1 MPGYEPS
8 GIDPGLV
15 EHYAEEMGRGAPAV
29 AIARSKR
36 AIGQACPTLLG
47 KPKADIDKNATRDV
61 TAMLAKSGMAMRVV
75 YTTVEGDAIELP
87 IVLPSSWL
95 KVLIEDYPYLLSGY
109 PSNSLGNDLHDQLE
123 AFWTCYAFYQPG
135 HEAFKKSK
143 QELRRTLPLAVH
155 GDEGR
160 YLKKGNFMVCTI
172 ETLIGNDAEKK
183 TTKAPCRCHSDPV
196 LSRYADVAHGHQG
209 DSSFDHFVELA
220 SGQHVNDSGNE
231 FLSKFLLFGMSSLV
245 YKKDKGL
252 LTKAFEMVSEDLSM
266 LHNRGLQALLNYKNA
281 RSFAWCNVKG
291 SDNTLITSWLL
302 FFIKLSSQNDSRHAR
317 LEQEVG
323 KLLAD
328 NSVRVSVVG
337 VDVPDEAKESTIKAA
352 ASSEAKEQVEEKEMV
367 VDPWSVKGKIDYEK
381 LIRDFGST
389 KISKELLERM
399 RKLTVG
405 SGRVSDLHCWLRR
418 NIFFSHRELDAIC
431 GLQEKG
437 KPFYLYTGR
446 GPSSAAMHLG
456 HLLPFMFT
464 QFLVG
469 ALRWLQK
476 AFNVPLVIQMTDDEK
491 FLWKGEYDPEK
502 GDNLHVYQRYTIENA
517 KDIIACGFDKSKTFI
532 FSDCDYVGHMYPNI
546 VRVWKA
552 ITYNTAKGAFG
563 FQGESNIGQS
573 AFPAIQAVP
582 SFPSSFSVPFKG
594 DQHLPC
600 LIPCAIDQDP
610 YFRVTRDIAHKLVP
624 KDHPLKG
631 KPSLIHC
638 KFFPPLTGAE
648 GKMAASDENSAIF
661 LTDTP
666 EDIEKKINNYAFS
679 DVGSRLDQLV
689 SFGWGCGSTSMSRG
703 AYVFRMILEYK
714 EAKYVDKQYA
724 NGEEWFKDRKPAILA
739 LNPLANLPYLVD
751 GDTCVCQTNAI
762 MSYLGDKFDMNGTTE
777 AQKIRTQELLCEIY
791 DVRNSMIDLVYPF
804 KNVTRT
810 KEEFDTNAKAK
821 VGKPPFAKFENL
833 LAFKD
838 NLSGGKWF
846 VLQDGPGVADFHI
859 WEMLDQHKMLSE
871 RIGGPDIFAEFP
883 KCKAFYDAFKALPT
897 LKNYFAS
904 EEQQDCEYLLC
915 LSCRYML
922 SQFAIVASPTP
933 RGPATYSCGRQ
944 TAKEQR
950 EKGADLDADVS
961 YQWLRF
967 FLDDDVELKKIEE
980 QYGSGQGE
988 DYWSTGQ
995 VKKKLIEVLK
1005 DLVKRH
1011 QEIRAKITDEEVQEW
1026 MKHSEQLHRFV
1037 QCHMCHVWWGALWC
1051 VQLFAMLMG
1060 CSWLLTTLQY
1070 WTAATSTQ
1078 SQEHNVLLMLRSG
1091 HGGWQGKP
1099 QGLARLC
1106 TKGMIGCFLSHR
1118 RIWQKMVSEK
1128 LPAVV
1133 VLEDDVRLVED
1144 FSDKLLK
1151 LMDELPA
1158 DWEVCLLGAIG
1169 NINPDVEPFHMK
1181 LYSFCVGGGRPSP
1194 GKTRRVSDNVF
1205 VPHRPAGTHA
1215 YLVSLK
1221 GAERLV
1227 KELPLA
1233 CYHVDLT
1240 AWSLPNLKLYAA
1252 VNQIATQ
1259 DFEAASTASGYFD
1272 GVLEVSFGASLCFLQ
1287 PGRIG
1292 TRKAGDTLGTV
1303 YIVTSST
1310 LISFNKYLMQPGRFS
1325 HAVHLTAFHMV
1336 VTLVLSLAFYKV
1348 APQFYPSMAMA
1359 KANICQV
1366 AKWIA
1371 PLGFLFA
1378 LALYCSNQAY
1388 KYSSVAFLQFCK
1400 QGNVALM
1407 FFMSCAV
1414 GSQSFSWQKLAVLTV
1429 VIAGCT
1435 TCAHGEIHFVMI
1447 GLVLQLASQLTECSK
1462 NLIGEAVMGSAGLKL
1477 DVLTFVLFQ
1486 APFSLLFLSVGVCFS
1501 WTPEVVTDFR
1511 KQPNL
1516 EWAWKAAM
1524 FAIPVPFT
1532 GKRAGCL
1539 SGRNLK
1545 AKRLRHQS

>member
-1 MPGYEPS
+1 MSFLFKAFGLAFLAARAPPRTRAPGSLHVGHEPQVSQPGFAGDALGLCCGLAGGAVAAISSRSRCRPKALVSKRGKCVRPAETSSKGTTKTVPKVLVVNLDRSPQRWESAQVEFAREGLQVERFSGTDGKALKPEELKKVATCQAAYRAYRISEIMMQHAEPKAKVKKPRPLPPPPPPALATAALLLRGVQPGPCGGELQPIWVTEPNCSKITMSLEGSTRDPFPKEARGREDGHAALLLALEKETNQLAQNGGSIAVFEMEKAEAEQRYGEAIYEPKS
-8 GIDPGLV
+8 QRAERLRLAHLPGALLV
-15 EHYAEEMGRGAPAV
+15 EIPNNWTLCSSTQDCGR
-29 AIARSKR
+29 IEF
-36 AIGQACPTLLG
+36 
-47 KPKADIDKNATRDV
+47 
-61 TAMLAKSGMAMRVV
+61 LAKEVEAGSKKKPDTMIMAKKKQIFVKFS
-75 YTTVEGDAIELP
+75 VEKG
-87 IVLPSSWL
+87 
-95 KVLIEDYPYLLSGY
+95 
-109 PSNSLGNDLHDQLE
+109 E
-123 AFWTCYAFYQPG
+123 AAAAEMAG
-135 HEAFKKSK
+135 EA
-143 QELRRTLPLAVH
+143 PPA
-155 GDEGR
+155 
-160 YLKKGNFMVCTI
+160 
-172 ETLIGNDAEKK
+172 
-183 TTKAPCRCHSDPV
+183 
-196 LSRYADVAHGHQG
+196 
-209 DSSFDHFVELA
+209 
-220 SGQHVNDSGNE
+220 
-231 FLSKFLLFGMSSLV
+231 
-245 YKKDKGL
+245 
-252 LTKAFEMVSEDLSM
+252 
-266 LHNRGLQALLNYKNA
+266 
-281 RSFAWCNVKG
+281 
-291 SDNTLITSWLL
+291 
-302 FFIKLSSQNDSRHAR
+302 
-317 LEQEVG
+317 EVG

-679 DVGSRLDQLV
+679 G
-689 SFGWGCGSTSMSRG
+689 
-703 AYVFRMILEYK
+703 
-714 EAKYVDKQYA
+714 
-724 NGEEWFKDRKPAILA
+724 
-739 LNPLANLPYLVD
+739 
-751 GDTCVCQTNAI
+751 
-762 MSYLGDKFDMNGTTE
+762 
-777 AQKIRTQELLCEIY
+777 
-791 DVRNSMIDLVYPF
+791 
-804 KNVTRT
+804 
-810 KEEFDTNAKAK
+810 
-821 VGKPPFAKFENL
+821 
-833 LAFKD
+833 
-838 NLSGGKWF
+838 
-846 VLQDGPGVADFHI
+846 
-859 WEMLDQHKMLSE
+859 
-871 RIGGPDIFAEFP
+871 
-883 KCKAFYDAFKALPT
+883 
-897 LKNYFAS
+897 
-904 EEQQDCEYLLC
+904 
-915 LSCRYML
+915 
-922 SQFAIVASPTP
+922 
-933 RGPATYSCGRQ
+933 GRQ

-1133 VLEDDVRLVED
+1133 VLEDDVRLVEG

-1371 PLGFLFA
+1371 P
-1378 LALYCSNQAY
+1378 NQAY

-1511 KQPNL
+1511 KHWHWLMVNACIAFLLNVLIAVTLKKLSALAFVIIGVVKDMVIVSSSSLVFGDPISQAQQVGFAVTITGVL
-1516 EWAWKAAM
+1516 LWSRLKLQEQAARRD
-1524 FAIPVPFT
+1524 PERLP
-1532 GKRAGCL
+1532 L
-1539 SGRNLK
+1539 
-1545 AKRLRHQS
+1545 AKQDVKVK